1 MPSTRMT
8 VRRPGVAAM
17 LLALLAAS
25 FVLWQGAQVAQGGQ
39 VRPISDLAPRGIVV
53 VGDSITARYNDSPG
67 DADQGWWSV
76 VGRTFGA
83 DVTTYAQSGS
93 GYLRPGHRCGGDR
106 FINRSDVF
114 AGEAPS
120 ILLVEGGRNDW
131 ARCLEGRLHP
141 ASNALLQREVD
152 AYFDTLTTQLPAS
165 TRIVVVGPP
174 WGPLQ
179 SAHGRRIA
187 QLIAAEAEAHDL
199 EFVDMTGVLDADR
212 VHDGVHP
219 NRAGSLAIA
228 RRVVRALDPRSAAT
242 AGHSS

>member
-1 MPSTRMT
+1 MSSTRVN

-39 VRPISDLAPRGIVV
+39 VRPISDLAPHGIVV

-67 DADQGWWSV
+67 NADQGWWSV

-106 FINRSDVF
+106 FVDRADAY

-141 ASNALLQREVD
+141 APSSLLRREVD
-152 AYFDTLTTQLPAS
+152 AYFDTLQRRLPAS
-165 TRIVVVGPP
+165 TRIVVIGPP

-179 SAHGRRIA
+179 PAYGRRVS
-187 QLIAAEAEAHDL
+187 QVIAAEAEAHDL
-199 EFVDMTGVLDADR
+199 QFIDMTGVLNADR

-228 RRVVRALDPRSAAT
+228 RRVVRALGPQPAESA
-242 AGHSS
+242 S